1 MNTLQATMALPPV
14 APDPLWEDAA
24 IPLEPETLE
33 LIEAHRG
40 TPPSKRRGWLVRRA
54 LLTADLVGLSVAFL
68 VAELLFGLSGGSIN
82 EKAEL
87 FLFFLTLPAWAIAA
101 KLYEL
106 YDFDEERA
114 GHTTVDELTRVFHL
128 VTVGA
133 WLFFVGT
140 WITGVVTPN
149 IPKLV
154 TFWALAIVLVSL
166 GRGVARGMAQTRDT
180 YVQNTIIVGAGD
192 IGQLIGRK
200 LRQHPE
206 YRIRVIGFVDPEP
219 KSLRGDLEDL
229 PVLGP
234 ETRLPTI
241 VRLLDVE
248 RVIVAFSGDSH
259 EKTLRVVRG
268 LKGLDVQIDLVPR
281 LFEVVGPNVGVHS
294 VEGLPLIGLPAA
306 KLFPFSR
313 LIKRMID
320 VVGATTMLIVSSPLF
335 AYAAW
340 RIKRES
346 SGPVFFRQERLG
358 FEMRPFTAL
367 KFRTMKVDTDD
378 AEHREYIKAT
388 MSASASPTSNG
399 LYKLDRSDAIT
410 PFGHWLRKTSLDE
423 LPQLINVL
431 RGDMSLVGPRP
442 CLEYET
448 ENFAPHHFERFLVPA
463 GLTGL
468 WQVTARAR
476 STFGEAL
483 DMDVAYARNWS
494 LGLDLRLLCKTPFQ
508 ISHREATA

>member
-1 MNTLQATMALPPV
+1 L
-14 APDPLWEDAA
+14 
-24 IPLEPETLE
+24 
-33 LIEAHRG
+33 
-40 TPPSKRRGWLVRRA
+40 
-54 LLTADLVGLSVAFL
+54 
-68 VAELLFGLSGGSIN
+68 
-82 EKAEL
+82 
-87 FLFFLTLPAWAIAA
+87 
-101 KLYEL
+101 
-106 YDFDEERA
+106 
-114 GHTTVDELTRVFHL
+114 
-128 VTVGA
+128 
-133 WLFFVGT
+133 
-140 WITGVVTPN
+140 
-149 IPKLV
+149 
-154 TFWALAIVLVSL
+154 
-166 GRGVARGMAQTRDT
+166 
-180 YVQNTIIVGAGD
+180 
-192 IGQLIGRK
+192 
-200 LRQHPE
+200 
-206 YRIRVIGFVDPEP
+206 
-219 KSLRGDLEDL
+219 
-229 PVLGP
+229 LGP

-248 RVIVAFSGDSH
+248 RVIVAFSGESH

-268 LKGLDVQIDLVPR
+268 LKSLGVQIDLVPR

-313 LIKRMID
+313 LMKRVID
-320 VVGATTMLIVSSPLF
+320 VGGATIGLLLTWPLF

-346 SGPVFFRQERLG
+346 PGPIFFQQRRLG
-358 FEMRPFTAL
+358 LGMHEFTAL
-367 KFRTMKVDTDD
+367 KFRTMKIDTDD
-378 AEHREYIKAT
+378 AAHREYIKAT
-388 MSASASPTSNG
+388 MSTSASPTSNG
-399 LYKLDRSDAIT
+399 LYKLDRSDAVT
-410 PFGHWLRKTSLDE
+410 PFGRWLRKTSLDE

-508 ISHREATA
+508 ISRREATA